1 MSMKIAS
8 WNVNSLKVRLPQV
21 LEWLQEQSPDL
32 LCLQETKLVDEK
44 FPVAEL
50 AAAGY
55 HALYHGQPTY
65 NGVAILSRAK
75 PESPQCDWPDGGD
88 GQARLCAATFAG
100 IRVVNVYVPNGQSLE
115 SDKYPYKL
123 QWLERLR
130 GLIASE
136 LAQWPQLLLVG
147 DFNIAPDDR
156 DVFDPVAWG
165 EDVLCSPPERAALT
179 ALLELGLQDSWRQHH
194 GDLQEWSW
202 WDYRAA
208 GFRRNRGLR
217 IDLILAS
224 KVLLPTIQNV
234 VIDRNARGAE
244 RPSDHAPVFIVLQ
257 EER

>member
-1 MSMKIAS
+1 MSMKVAS

-21 LEWLQEQSPDL
+21 LEWLQEKSPDV
-32 LCLQETKLVDEK
+32 LCLQETKLTDEK

-50 AAAGY
+50 AEAGY

-65 NGVAILSRAK
+65 NGVAIISRSV
-75 PESPQCDWPDGGD
+75 PEDGRCDWPDESD
-88 GQARLCAATFAG
+88 GQARLCAGTFAG
-100 IRVVNVYVPNGQSLE
+100 TRVVNVYVPNGQSLE

-130 GLIASE
+130 ALIATE
-136 LAQWPQLLLVG
+136 LQQWPRLLLLG

-156 DVFDPVAWG
+156 DVYDPVAWG

-179 ALLELGLQDSWRQHH
+179 ALLNLGLQDSWRHQH

-224 KVLLPTIQNV
+224 NALMAEVQDV
-234 VIDRNARGAE
+234 AIDRNARAAE
-244 RPSDHAPVFIVLQ
+244 RPSDHAPVLIQLQ
-257 EER
+257 EE